1 MKSTRPSLPRM
12 SLDLGLFDV
21 SSWQIQTLCFWQEC
35 HPEAIMFSSVHRIQ
49 RHKRSTHLPAGDV
62 DFDHVVK
69 AGPARFLQCNA
80 TLSPFAMMAISWRVI
95 FS

>member
-1 MKSTRPSLPRM
+1 
-12 SLDLGLFDV
+12 
-21 SSWQIQTLCFWQEC
+21 
-35 HPEAIMFSSVHRIQ
+35 MFSSVHRIQ
-49 RHKRSTHLPAGDV
+49 RHKRSTHLPTGDV

-69 AGPARFLQCNA
+69 AGPARFVQCNA